1 MVEPPAPAPFE
12 VSPEQARQAEDLAAG
27 IVDPTLRESVAKAI
41 KAALARA
48 PNDRPV

>member
-1 MVEPPAPAPFE
+1 
-12 VSPEQARQAEDLAAG
+12 
-27 IVDPTLRESVAKAI
+27 VDPDLRESVAKAI